1 MRTRFAPSPT
11 GDLHLGGALV
21 ALAAYGRAKVHG
33 GVFVVRME
41 DLDPPRVVPGA
52 AERILD
58 DLRFLGLSWDEG
70 PTVGGPYSPY
80 VQGEAAAT
88 YEEALGRL
96 PTYPCTCTR
105 AEIAASAP
113 HEGEEGPR
121 YPGTCRDPSRRKDRP
136 AALRL
141 WVPEGRVAFDD
152 LVRGPIAEDV
162 AAVVGDFVLR
172 RADGVF
178 AYQLAVAVD
187 DGRMRIDEV
196 HRGDDLLGSTA
207 RQLLLQRL
215 LGLPSPRYAH
225 LPVVRG
231 PDGERLAKRH
241 QAHIVGSTVREL
253 RARGMA
259 AEEILGPLGH
269 ALGFADDARPRPL
282 AELVVRADR
291 LAPRSFVVPAGWL
304 SAKPAVRATNG

>member
-21 ALAAYGRAKVHG
+21 ALAAYCRAKVHG

-52 AERILD
+52 AGRILD
-58 DLRFLGLSWDEG
+58 DLRFLGLAWDEG
-70 PTVGGPYSPY
+70 PEVEGPYSPY
-80 VQGEAAAT
+80 VQSRCGAV
-88 YEEALGRL
+88 YEEALARL

-121 YPGTCRDPSRRKDRP
+121 YPGTCRDPARRKARP

-141 WVPEGRVAFDD
+141 RVPEGTVAFDD
-152 LVRGPIAEDV
+152 LVRGRVEEDV

-215 LGLPSPRYAH
+215 LGLSSPRYAH
-225 LPVVRG
+225 LPLVLG
-231 PDGERLAKRH
+231 PDGARLAKRH
-241 QAHIVGSTVREL
+241 QAHGAGSTIADL

-259 AEEILGPLGH
+259 PDEILGPLGH
-269 ALGFADDARPRPL
+269 ALGLADEARPCALDR
-282 AELVVRADR
+282 LVARADR
-291 LAPRSFVVPAGWL
+291 LAPRSFVVPAAWW